1 MHIPEQD
8 TVWCSPKQDISS
20 GAMAQK
26 SYQKHENKQSIKKHI
41 KTTISRGFK

>member
-26 SYQKHENKQSIKKHI
+26 SYKKQQHKSIKKHI